1 MTTPPSQED
10 GKRGGV
16 EQGAVPP
23 LAAPPSLGA
32 APPEGARPAAPP
44 GVGAGRLDLIR
55 ALADEAGAD
64 AALVTHVDD
73 LRWAVGFTGSNGVL
87 VVTGGAAHFV
97 TDGRYRAQASDEVQ
111 GADVHVPDGSLVAF
125 VAEAGLLGG
134 PQTGGADGAGRV
146 AVQAEHLTVAAL
158 DQYRRTLPEVEFVP
172 VENLLSE
179 AVAAKD
185 EAAVEAVRRAQ
196 ALTCEV
202 FDAVLPFLGPGVAE
216 RDIAAEVVYQH
227 LRRGASAMSF
237 EPIVASG
244 PRGALPHARP
254 SSRTISPGELVVIDM
269 GGVVDGYCSDLTR
282 TVAVGGEPHAS
293 AREAYEVVQRA
304 QRAAIDAARAGMLG
318 SELDAV
324 ARDVIEAAGLGEAF
338 SHSLGHG
345 VGLDVHEWPRLSQQV
360 EHRLPA
366 GATVTIEP
374 GVYLPGRFGIRIEDV
389 VVLRE
394 GGAENLTP
402 LPTDLLV
409 V

>member
-1 MTTPPSQED
+1 MTD
-10 GKRGGV
+10 
-16 EQGAVPP
+16 
-23 LAAPPSLGA
+23 AAPPPDPTA
-32 APPEGARPAAPP
+32 APPAPRPA
-44 GVGAGRLDLIR
+44 VGAGRLDLVR
-55 ALADEAGAD
+55 RLADAAGAD
-64 AALVTHVDD
+64 AALVTHAPD
-73 LRWAVGFTGSNGVL
+73 LRWAVGFTGSNGLL
-87 VVTGGAAHFV
+87 VVTDTAAHFV
-97 TDGRYRAQASDEVQ
+97 TDGRYRAQADAEVG
-111 GADVHVPDGSLVAF
+111 GAEVHVPEGSLVDY
-125 VAEAGLLGG
+125 VAAAGLLGG
-134 PQTGGADGAGRV
+134 ASGGAGRV

-158 DQYRRTLPEVEFVP
+158 DRYRRALPEVEFVP

-216 RDIAAEVVYQH
+216 RDIAAEIVYQH

-254 SSRTISPGELVVIDM
+254 SGRTISPGELVVIDM
-269 GGVVDGYCSDLTR
+269 GCVLDGYCSDLTR
-282 TVAVGGEPHAS
+282 TVAVGGEPHPA
-293 AREAYEVVQRA
+293 AREAYETVERA
-304 QRAAIDAARAGMLG
+304 QHAAIAAARAGMLG
-318 SELDAV
+318 GELDAV

-345 VGLDVHEWPRLSQQV
+345 VGIDVHEWPRLSQQV

-366 GATVTIEP
+366 GATVTVEP
-374 GVYLPGRFGIRIEDV
+374 GVYLPDRFGVRIEDLI
-389 VVLRE
+389 VLRE
-394 GGAENLTP
+394 GGSENLTP

>member
-1 MTTPPSQED
+1 MTDATPPAGGPATTPPA
-10 GKRGGV
+10 GGP
-16 EQGAVPP
+16 ATAPP
-23 LAAPPSLGA
+23 ATAPPS
-32 APPEGARPAAPP
+32 
-44 GVGAGRLDLIR
+44 VGAGRLDLVR
-55 ALADEAGAD
+55 SLAEAAGAD
-64 AALVTHVDD
+64 AALVAHAPD
-73 LRWAVGFTGSNGVL
+73 LRWAVGFTGSNGL
-87 VVTGGAAHFV
+87 LLVTGGAAHFV
-97 TDGRYRAQASDEVQ
+97 TDGRYRAQASSEVV
-111 GADVHVPDGSLVAF
+111 GADVHVPGGSLVAH
-125 VAEAGLLGG
+125 VAEAGLLG
-134 PQTGGADGAGRV
+134 GAGRV
-146 AVQAEHLTVAAL
+146 AVQAEHLTVATL
-158 DQYRRTLPEVEFVP
+158 DEYRRTLPEVEFVP

-185 EAAVEAVRRAQ
+185 EAAIEAVRRAQ

-216 RDIAAEVVYQH
+216 RDVAAEVVYQH

-244 PRGALPHARP
+244 PRAALPHARP
-254 SSRTISPGELVVIDM
+254 SSRTVSPGELVVLDM
-269 GGVVDGYCSDLTR
+269 GCVLDGYCSDLTR
-282 TVAVGGEPHAS
+282 TVAVGEPHAS
-293 AREAYEVVQRA
+293 AREAYEVVRRA

-318 SELDAV
+318 GELDAV
-324 ARDVIEAAGLGEAF
+324 ARDVIEAAGLGEWF

-374 GVYLPGRFGIRIEDV
+374 GVYLPDRFGVRIEDV